1 MRAHTH
7 THAHTHARTHTHT
20 HTHTHAVDA
29 RSALPG
35 TIRTMAR
42 TMHAAYVVC
51 DAVVSVRSAASLHEL
66 YYWREMRWKD
76 AY

>member
-1 MRAHTH
+1 
-7 THAHTHARTHTHT
+7 
-20 HTHTHAVDA
+20 
-29 RSALPG
+29 
-35 TIRTMAR
+35 
-42 TMHAAYVVC
+42 MHAAYVVC